1 MNLTF
6 IIIDLVIF
14 GFSLF
19 VGTIAG
25 VIWTETHNNTC
36 ENIAK
41 ITTIIAIVCTI
52 ITTILAFVFGLAP
65 VFEELPNLERT
76 Y

>member
-6 IIIDLVIF
+6 IIIDLAIF

-25 VIWTETHNNTC
+25 VIWAETHNNTC

-41 ITTIIAIVCTI
+41 ITAIIAIVCTI
-52 ITTILAFVFGLAP
+52 ITTILTFIFGLAS